1 MTMRH
6 WMILAATLS
15 ATGLLSTGPEPAGT
29 PTGPKIDALLA
40 MPDEMWERNGAKKF
54 DRAFAELAK
63 TTASAIAHALPRL
76 GFPDVLAPGMKIPS
90 DAPAASLMLFWPCET
105 RALQRPRLVVLE
117 LIDNHIAVDGL
128 GWRAVVIYLGETRMK
143 ITHGASIDD
152 VIRFLSDL
160 RVQRQG
166 ETTVPGPL
174 DEKKLEFALWMAEHE
189 PEPGSLRA
197 MVDDA
202 IGYGLATQR
211 VPTLEIGEHLP
222 TRITGVLC
230 ESYDVPDALTVLPEP
245 EPIWRAL
252 GSRSKT
258 NNTLVEATAQHMRR
272 LTDGF
277 NALGH
282 AAAGAARIADDIP
295 ARAAEP
301 YRPMHA
307 PPRKAAYVPFYTP
320 EEQEEHAARAKAKK
334 AKRKSARAAKRRNR

>member
-6 WMILAATLS
+6 RMILAATLS

-128 GWRAVVIYLGETRMK
+128 GWRAVVIHVGETRMK

-174 DEKKLEFALWMAEHE
+174 DEKLEFALWMAEHE

-245 EPIWRAL
+245 PAVWRQGNSL
-252 GSRSKT
+252 GKT
-258 NNTLVEATAQHMRR
+258 TADPQR